1 MARRPY
7 DPPFSLRLSFEERA
21 RLQEMAEG
29 QPLGGYIRARLLDQ
43 QTKRRGSSIRDREA
57 LAQVLGLLGQSRL
70 SNNLNQ
76 LAKLAN
82 IGSLP
87 LTPETEAELR
97 AAAAEVMAIRRL
109 LVSALGLKAEF
120 DAGSP

>member
-21 RLQEMAEG
+21 QLQEMAEG
-29 QPLGGYIRARLLDQ
+29 QPLGGYIRARLLGQ

-57 LAQVLGLLGQSRL
+57 LAQVLGMLGQSRL
-70 SNNLNQ
+70 SSNLNQ

-120 DAGSP
+120 DAGPP

>member
-7 DPPFSLRLSFEERA
+7 DPPFSLRLSFKERA

-29 QPLGGYIRARLLDQ
+29 QPLGGFLRASVLDLL
-43 QTKRRGSSIRDREA
+43 TTRRGTSIRDRVA

-70 SNNLNQ
+70 YSNLDQ

-87 LTPETEAELR
+87 PDASAQVNSLSS
-97 AAAAEVMAIRRL
+97 AILNSVAR
-109 LVSALGLKAEF
+109 
-120 DAGSP
+120 